1 MSLNDHQHTTHLLNR
16 YMLHCFVLNMSPVF
30 FYHLKRKYN
39 LIHVMHMVWEF
50 TCDLWTMN
58 NPESGKMLSPYQIS
72 CAYIFTLLFFLNL
85 ENAQIHRGH
94 KKSFLLKMWSKNN
107 DQELLHW
114 TEIWIQWWKWKW
126 KKISIVLLLVN
137 GNGTYKLLSY
147 TLWSVADSHYYFSI
161 KFAKVK
167 RICTKTNYV
176 SWIYFW

>member
-1 MSLNDHQHTTHLLNR
+1 
-16 YMLHCFVLNMSPVF
+16 
-30 FYHLKRKYN
+30 
-39 LIHVMHMVWEF
+39 MHMVWEF

-126 KKISIVLLLVN
+126 KKLALFYCLWMAMAHTNCFRTHYDRLPIRITIFRLNLQKWKEFARKQIMYLEFIFDKNRTIENYWIINVN
-137 GNGTYKLLSY
+137 QS
-147 TLWSVADSHYYFSI
+147 SE
-161 KFAKVK
+161 
-167 RICTKTNYV
+167 
-176 SWIYFW
+176 